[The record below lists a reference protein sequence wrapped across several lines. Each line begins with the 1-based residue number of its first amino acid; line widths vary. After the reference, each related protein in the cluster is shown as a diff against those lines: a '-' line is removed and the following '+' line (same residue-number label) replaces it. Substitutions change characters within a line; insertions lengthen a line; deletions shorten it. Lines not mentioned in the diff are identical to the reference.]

1 MINMKSLA
9 AAALILGGLAG
20 VASAQTAPEPAPK
33 ADAGTTIQAACIDE
47 NDHYKR
53 NGKQP
58 MFVVEFENKCEQR
71 MRCKVFV
78 YITSAKGATQ
88 GRGTIVLAAK
98 SGGAAAKDSYAIK
111 VKMIGGNSQS
121 TRECRVY

>member
-1 MINMKSLA
+1 MTKMNTLA
-9 AAALILGGLAG
+9 AAALIACGWAG
-20 VASAQTAPEPAPK
+20 AAAAQNAAEPAPN

-53 NGKQP
+53 NGKQS

-78 YITSAKGATQ
+78 YITSAKGVSQ
-88 GRGTIVLAAK
+88 GRGTIVLAGK
-98 SGGAAAKDSYAIK
+98 SGGAAAKGSYTMKAR
-111 VKMIGGNSQS
+111 MIGGSSQS
-121 TRECRVY
+121 TRECAVF